1 MVHPRLEAVADA
13 FFGSVSG
20 VSKQSGHVFAGSLL
34 IVLLSGAAALSH
46 QLVWTRRL
54 IDLLGASHASAA
66 RVFGCFFLGLAI
78 GAALAAWWLPRVRRP
93 WRWVAGAELGVA
105 ILSVPA
111 LTLPYWTGWLWPAV
125 GIDALAGW
133 PGGMIKAAVSAIVV
147 IPPAMAMGT
156 TLPWLGAA
164 LLHGRRTLGR
174 EGIWLYAVNTAGGVV
189 GLALTVLV
197 ALQALGAAGSMIAA
211 AMLNLLAA
219 ALCLAF
225 DRASTTSRPVEPADA
240 DAHAAAVD
248 RAVLHRALFM
258 AFFSGMGILAFEVAA
273 LQVLMLVAPLSFY
286 APAAILIV
294 AILMLAVG
302 AAVTPML
309 TAWLGRARTLLPWAA
324 GVTGVALILTPGL
337 FFLVVEQS
345 GGLPPAPDFAQWLR
359 ALLLLA
365 VMVLGPALL
374 LAGLIFPLTCSMLSR
389 DGGDASGRRWG
400 WLLAVNGLGGLIG
413 AELTYRLLLPQL
425 GPHAAIG
432 VLGVGY
438 LLIGGGLAWWQRRYV
453 PSIALL
459 GGTAAAAV
467 AVVVWVGAMPT
478 INPHLDFNVLEHR
491 TGREGSVAVIEKD
504 GFGRAILLSNQ
515 YMLGGTAAR
524 WDQERQALLPL
535 VLHPHPT
542 QVGFIGVATGI
553 SPGAALM
560 VPGVERITMIELSP
574 IVADFARQ
582 HFAAFNHGVVGH
594 KRVRLVVDDGRTA
607 IAAMPDAFDV
617 LVGDLFLPWGPGE
630 ARLYSHEHFEA
641 AKESLKPGGVFCQ
654 WLAMY
659 QLTPEHFQII
669 ADTFAAVFDEVHL
682 FQVGFN
688 THRPAIALVGVRDG
702 QLDWNVIQRR
712 TTTLADHD
720 LQDPLMSHPA
730 GPGLLY
736 LGQYMPGAEPL
747 NTLNNM
753 RVELLAGRE
762 RVTGNPGTKYFF
774 GARWVEFVR
783 GRAAEISHT
792 HPFHD
797 SARTGALLTLW
808 EQREQLRS
816 ESRLALRAELRRM
829 IRRLDVFPVNRPA
842 IDLWPGDTS
851 WDSH

>member
-1 MVHPRLEAVADA
+1 MVHPRPESVADA
-13 FFGSVSG
+13 FFQKASK
-20 VSKQSGHVFAGSLL
+20 VSKRSGLIFIGGLL
-34 IVLLSGAAALSH
+34 VTLLSGVAALSH
-46 QLVWTRRL
+46 QLIWTRRL

-66 RVFGCFFLGLAI
+66 RVFGCFFLGLAL
-78 GAALAAWWLPRVRRP
+78 GSAVAAWWLPRVRRP
-93 WRWVAGAELGVA
+93 WRWVAGAELAVA
-105 ILSVPA
+105 LLSVPA
-111 LTLPYWTGWLWPAV
+111 LMLPHGTGWLWPAV
-125 GIDALAGW
+125 GIDALAAW
-133 PGGMIKAAVSAIVV
+133 PGGLIKAAVSALVV
-147 IPPAMAMGT
+147 IPPAVAMGT
-156 TLPWLGAA
+156 TLPWLAAA

-174 EGIWLYAVNTAGGVV
+174 EGVWLYAVNTAGGVM
-189 GLALTVLV
+189 GLAATVLV
-197 ALQALGAAGSMIAA
+197 SLQALGAAGSMLAA

-219 ALCLAF
+219 VLCLGL
-225 DRASTTSRPVEPADA
+225 DRASTTSRPVESIN
-240 DAHAAAVD
+240 AAAVD
-248 RAVLHRALFM
+248 RPVLHRALFM
-258 AFFSGMGILAFEVAA
+258 AFCSGLGILAFEVAA

-302 AAVTPML
+302 AAVTPTL
-309 TAWLGRARTLLPWAA
+309 TAWLGRARTLLPWTA
-324 GVTGVALILTPGL
+324 GVTGVALVLTPGL

-345 GGLPPAPDFAQWLR
+345 GGLPPAPDFGQWLR

-400 WLLAVNGLGGLIG
+400 WLLAVNGLGGLVG
-413 AELTYRLLLPQL
+413 AELTYRVLLPQL

-432 VLGVGY
+432 LLGVGY
-438 LLIGGGLAWWQRRYV
+438 LLIGGGLALWQRRRV
-453 PSIALL
+453 LSFALL
-459 GGTAAAAV
+459 GGTTAAIVTVV
-467 AVVVWVGAMPT
+467 AWVWPMPA

-535 VLHPHPT
+535 VLHPRPT
-542 QVGFIGVATGI
+542 RVGFIGVATGI
-553 SPGAALM
+553 TPGAAID
-560 VPGVERITMIELSP
+560 VPDVEHVTMIELSP
-574 IVADFARQ
+574 IVADFAQR
-582 HFAAFNHGVVGH
+582 HFAQFNHGIVGH
-594 KRVRLVVDDGRTA
+594 DDVRLIIDDGRTA

-630 ARLYSHEHFEA
+630 ARLYSREHFEA
-641 AKESLKPGGVFCQ
+641 AERSLKPGGVFCQ

-659 QLTPEHFQII
+659 QLTPEHFGII

-688 THRPAIALVGVRDG
+688 TQRPTLALVGVRHA
-702 QLDWNVIQRR
+702 QLDWNIIQQR

-720 LQDPLMSHPA
+720 LEDTLVTHAA

-736 LGQYMPGAEPL
+736 LGRYTPGDEAL

-762 RVTGNPGTKYFF
+762 RVTGNPGRRYFF
-774 GARWVEFVR
+774 GERWVEFVR
-783 GRAAEISHT
+783 GRAANIPRSH
-792 HPFHD
+792 PRYD
-797 SARTGALLTLW
+797 SATTGALLTLW
-808 EQREQLRS
+808 EQRAQLPPGAR
-816 ESRLALRAELRRM
+816 RTLAADLRARLRT
-829 IRRLDVFPVNRPA
+829 LDIFSANGPTSDR
-842 IDLWPGDTS
+842 WPGDTA
-851 WDSH
+851 WTNP

>member
-1 MVHPRLEAVADA
+1 MSNR
-13 FFGSVSG
+13 S
-20 VSKQSGHVFAGSLL
+20 SLL
-34 IVLLSGAAALSH
+34 FTGGLLVALLSGAAALSH

-66 RVFGCFFLGLAI
+66 RVFGCFFLGLAL
-78 GAALAAWWLPRVRRP
+78 GSALAAWWLPRVRRP
-93 WRWVAGAELGVA
+93 WRWVAGAELGIA

-111 LTLPYWTGWLWPAV
+111 LTLPHWTGWLWPAV

-133 PGGMIKAAVSAIVV
+133 PGGLIKAAVSALVV
-147 IPPAMAMGT
+147 IPPAVAMGT

-164 LLHGRRTLGR
+164 LLHGKRTLGR
-174 EGIWLYAVNTAGGVV
+174 EGVWLYAVNTAGGVV
-189 GLALTVLV
+189 GLAGAVLV

-219 ALCLAF
+219 ALCLGF
-225 DRASTTSRPVEPADA
+225 DRASTMTRYIESGDAKPVG
-240 DAHAAAVD
+240 HS
-248 RAVLHRALFM
+248 VLYRALFM
-258 AFFSGMGILAFEVAA
+258 AFFSGLGILAFEVAA

-294 AILMLAVG
+294 AILMLAIG
-302 AAVTPML
+302 AAMTPML
-309 TAWLGRARTLLPWAA
+309 TAWLGRARSLLPWTA
-324 GVTGVALILTPGL
+324 GATGIALVLTPGL
-337 FFLVVEQS
+337 FFMVVEQS
-345 GGLPPAPDFAQWLR
+345 GGLTPKPVFGQWVL

-365 VMVLGPALL
+365 GMVLGPALL

-413 AELTYRLLLPQL
+413 AELTYRVLLPQL

-432 VLGVGY
+432 MLGVGY
-438 LLIGGGLAWWQRRYV
+438 LVIGGGLAVWQRRRL
-453 PSIALL
+453 PSLALL
-459 GGTAAAAV
+459 GGAAAAV
-467 AVVVWVGAMPT
+467 VAVVAWVWPMPT
-478 INPHLDFNVLEHR
+478 INPHLNFTVVEHR

-515 YMLGGTAAR
+515 YMLGGTEAR

-535 VLHPHPT
+535 ALHPRPA

-553 SPGAALM
+553 TPGAAID
-560 VPGVERITMIELSP
+560 VPGVEDITMIELSP
-574 IVADFARQ
+574 IVADFAQR
-582 HFAAFNHGVVGH
+582 HFADFNHGVVGRD
-594 KRVRLVVDDGRTA
+594 RVRMIVDDGRTA

-630 ARLYSHEHFEA
+630 ARLYSREHFEA
-641 AKESLKPGGVFCQ
+641 ARRSLKTGGVFCQ

-659 QLTPEHFQII
+659 QLTPEHFGII

-688 THRPAIALVGVRDG
+688 TQRPALALVGVRDG
-702 QLDWNVIQRR
+702 ELDWRTIQTRI
-712 TTTLADHD
+712 AAMASQNQ
-720 LQDPLMSHPA
+720 QDPLMAHHG

-736 LGQYMPGAEPL
+736 LGRYTPNGQHL
-747 NTLNNM
+747 NTLDNM

-762 RVTGNPGTKYFF
+762 RVTGHPGAKYFF
-774 GARWVEFVR
+774 GARWVKFVR
-783 GRAAEISHT
+783 GRAAEIPRT
-792 HPFHD
+792 HPLYD
-797 SARTGALLTLW
+797 SATAGALLTLW
-808 EQREQLRS
+808 EQRAQLPPDASKALAADLRAMLRS
-816 ESRLALRAELRRM
+816 LGIFFA
-829 IRRLDVFPVNRPA
+829 DGPG
-842 IDLWPGDTS
+842 IDRWPGDIS
-851 WDSH
+851 WTNQ